1 MLNIEAKLEVVG
13 KPAPRDWKNNEGQ
26 IMKSYRLN
34 VAQNDGVDIATI
46 RCPQDV
52 YAGVCRGDVALFLC
66 TFTEYGDRSDFR
78 IVGVKQLLNK
88 PGVAPVNK

>member
-1 MLNIEAKLEVVG
+1 
-13 KPAPRDWKNNEGQ
+13 
-26 IMKSYRLN
+26 MKSYRLN

-46 RCPQDV
+46 RCPQEV
-52 YAGVCRGDVALFLC
+52 YADVRRGDVALFLC